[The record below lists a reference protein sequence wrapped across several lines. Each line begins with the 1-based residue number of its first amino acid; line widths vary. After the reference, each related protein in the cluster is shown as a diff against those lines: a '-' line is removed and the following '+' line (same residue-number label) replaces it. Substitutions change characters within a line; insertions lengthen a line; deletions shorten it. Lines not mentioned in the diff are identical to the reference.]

1 MNGVIKE
8 ILSYVIIIFIVLLIK
23 WYIVS
28 PINVV
33 GKSMEPTLEDKDMM
47 LLDEISYRF
56 EDIKRFDI
64 VVVKS
69 KDGLIIKRVIGLPG
83 EKVKCKNGDI
93 YINNKK
99 IRENYDH
106 AYTEDFDE
114 IKISK
119 NNYFVLGDNRVNSMD
134 SREYGTFDK
143 KKIRGKTHIILFP
156 FSRFGNIN

>member
-1 MNGVIKE
+1 MNKALKE
-8 ILSYVIIIFIVLLIK
+8 ILSYVFIIIIVLLIK
-23 WYIVS
+23 WFIAT

-33 GKSMEPTLEDKDMM
+33 GESMIPTLKDGDMM

-56 EDIKRFDI
+56 SDIKRFDI
-64 VVVKS
+64 VVAGT
-69 KDGLIIKRVIGLPG
+69 KDELIIKRVIGLPG

-99 IRENYDH
+99 LRENYDH

-114 IKISK
+114 IKIGK

>member
-99 IRENYDH
+99 LRENYDH
-106 AYTEDFDE
+106 AYT
-114 IKISK
+114 
-119 NNYFVLGDNRVNSMD
+119 
-134 SREYGTFDK
+134 
-143 KKIRGKTHIILFP
+143 
-156 FSRFGNIN
+156 

>member
-1 MNGVIKE
+1 MNKALKE
-8 ILSYVIIIFIVLLIK
+8 ILSYVFIIIIVLLIK
-23 WYIVS
+23 WFIAT

-33 GKSMEPTLEDKDMM
+33 GESMIPTLKDGDMM

-56 EDIKRFDI
+56 SDIKRFDI

-99 IRENYDH
+99 LRENYDH

>member
-99 IRENYDH
+99 LRENYDH

-114 IKISK
+114 IKIGK

-134 SREYGTFDK
+134 SREYVK
-143 KKIRGKTHIILFP
+143 KLKKQLRK
-156 FSRFGNIN
+156 